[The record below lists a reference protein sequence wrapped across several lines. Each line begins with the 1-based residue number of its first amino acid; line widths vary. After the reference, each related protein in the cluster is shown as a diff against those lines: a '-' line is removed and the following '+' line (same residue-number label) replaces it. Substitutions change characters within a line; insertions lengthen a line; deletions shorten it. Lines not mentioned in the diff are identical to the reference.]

1 MPSRKLN
8 TATDLGLHL
17 GIAAV
22 LFAITLL
29 FYGAYYPIHQDL
41 AGSALSGRLA
51 VDLGATFQSYGIYF
65 PPVEKLWFSLATRIS
80 DAIGVRLDLVVV
92 AMTSAAVFF
101 GATLAYHIRRTTVG
115 ASPLFLIV
123 SLAALT
129 IIPILFKNVFGLR
142 EHLVAVGLWPYLIFR
157 ISDPDSNRIS
167 QPLRVVLGLWMG
179 FTLLFKYLY
188 SLVVLLVELADAGM
202 KRKPITLFRTENI
215 AAGAVVFLYL
225 FLWLGLDPVQRA
237 TFGAMFSAI
246 DAALV
251 DPTTN
256 WIKAAVNIWPAV
268 ALFFASRIFGA
279 SMRESILLFAAATGA
294 VIAAWTQERWFS
306 HHLFPITMIY
316 LLWWWTSAKLFRPWA
331 NFAFG
336 LYLLVSILTQF
347 QQTRE
352 YHDRLNELEMAMKK
366 SGQSVTGKKVALLN
380 AHPSPYNE
388 YIVLHGGLR
397 WTPLMNN
404 AYVAAELQ
412 PFDKQANKG
421 KVLPPVKLEEP
432 GRKMLH
438 AQMMRLWEDI
448 PPDILII
455 DRTSRWPLRHIA
467 IDWKQALSEDPRFN
481 ALLKQYRPVAAY
493 DGRTIRFTYY
503 VRVN

>member
-8 TATDLGLHL
+8 LAADLGLHL

-22 LFAITLL
+22 LFATTLL

-41 AGSALSGRLA
+41 AGSVLSGRLS
-51 VDLGATFQSYGIYF
+51 VVLGDSFQSYGIYF
-65 PPVEKLWFSLATRIS
+65 PPVEKIWFSLATRMS
-80 DAIGVRLDLVVV
+80 DAIGARLDLVVV
-92 AMTSAAVFF
+92 AMTNAAVLF
-101 GATLAYHIRRTTVG
+101 GVTLAYHIRRITVG
-115 ASPLFLIV
+115 ASPLFFVI

-157 ISDPDSNRIS
+157 ISDPDSKRIGQS
-167 QPLRVVLGLWMG
+167 LRVVLGLWMG

-188 SLVVLLVELADAGM
+188 SLVVLLVELADASL
-202 KRKPITLFRTENI
+202 KRKPISLFRTENI
-215 AAGAVVFLYL
+215 AAGAIVFLYL
-225 FLWLGLDPVQRA
+225 FVWLGLDPVQRA
-237 TFGAMFSAI
+237 TFGAMFKAI

-251 DPTTN
+251 NPTTN
-256 WIKAAVNIWPAV
+256 WLKAAINLLPAFV
-268 ALFFASRIFGA
+268 LLFVSRKSGA
-279 SMRESILLFAAATGA
+279 PARETLLFFAAATGA
-294 VIAAWTQERWFS
+294 VITAWTQERWFS
-306 HHLFPITMIY
+306 HHLLPITMVY
-316 LLWWWTSAKLFRPWA
+316 LMWWWANAQRFRLVT
-331 NFAFG
+331 NLAFG
-336 LYLLVSILTQF
+336 LYLLVSIQTQF
-347 QQTRE
+347 RETQE
-352 YHDRLNELEMAMKK
+352 YHDRLNELETAMNK

-421 KVLPPVKLEEP
+421 KVLPPIKLEEP

-438 AQMMRLWEDI
+438 AQMMQLWEDI

-467 IDWKQALSEDPRFN
+467 IDWRQALSEDPRFN

-493 DGRTIRFTYY
+493 DGRSIRFTYY
-503 VRVN
+503 VRAN